1 MNKAKPFAESFYRL
15 SRCQLRR
22 LQGEEKAALI
32 GAQLAGMD
40 PWKRLA
46 YPAAELSRYL
56 LWPDPALH
64 RYTVLTRDETLAG
77 VISVR
82 YPWLRGPYLELIG
95 LIPDFQGAG
104 LGSEL
109 IGWFEQQARLV
120 ADNAWVI
127 VSAFNHKAYDF
138 YRRHGFVEVG
148 VIKELV
154 RPGYDEILLRKVVK
168 EIIQR

>member
-1 MNKAKPFAESFYRL
+1 MNKARPFAESFYRL
-15 SRCQLRR
+15 SRCQLRA
-22 LQGEEKAALI
+22 LQEEEAAVI
-32 GAQLAGMD
+32 SAQLVGMD

-46 YPAAELSRYL
+46 YPAADLTRYL
-56 LWPDPALH
+56 LGPDPALH
-64 RYTVLTRDETLAG
+64 RYTVLTLDGALAG
-77 VISVR
+77 VISMR

-95 LIPDFQGAG
+95 LNFEHQGAG

-120 ADNAWVI
+120 ANNAWVI
-127 VSAFNHKAYDF
+127 VSAFNRKAHDF
-138 YRRHGFVEVG
+138 YRQHGFVEVG
-148 VIKELV
+148 VIKDLV